1 MKFICKPGV
10 SEESKSDGPAT
21 TLDYEV
27 PCYKFSRTSKWKIY
41 PSHTGKQLLGRPI
54 GPFLIKLTKPS
65 VMLQITLLNTHF
77 CLQAKSC
84 KPIVDTVILVKAAII
99 MLTRLAL
106 DIGTTSIGWI
116 LYELVNYQPARILD
130 GGVRIFSDGREAK
143 TGQSLA
149 VARRTAR
156 GMRRR
161 RDRYLRRRAAL
172 MKRLA
177 AIGLMPASP
186 EAATRLATLDP
197 YVLRA
202 QGLDHPLPP
211 EYLGRALFHL
221 NQRRGFK
228 SNRRTDKGSNE
239 GGLIA
244 NASARLEIAMMAAG
258 ARTYGEFL
266 HKRRSEATDPRATPA
281 VRTRINPHLTGD
293 DGKEQPGYD
302 FYPDR
307 KHLEEEFHKLWAAQA
322 RHNPDLTPAMGDL
335 LFETIFHQRPLKA
348 PAVGRCLF
356 LDEPRLPKAHPLT
369 QQRTLYETVN
379 MLRIAAPGQPK
390 RRLRRDQ
397 RDQIVHAL
405 NNRKIL
411 AAPGKNVLTLAAVG
425 KLLKLRPDE
434 AFSLE
439 TANRDAIACDPVR
452 MSLGYEGRFGAQW
465 SALSIEAQWELIQ
478 HLRDDQDGAILVD
491 WIMDRYGL
499 GRDRARAIADAPLPE
514 GFGRLGE
521 TATRAVLTVL
531 MGGTTEQEVPTYN
544 EAVAACGWDHSRLG
558 TGEVLDR
565 LPYYGRVLDRHV
577 LPGTGHED
585 DDEITR
591 FGRITNPTVHIG
603 LGQVRRLVNKV
614 IEVWDRPYEVVVEL
628 ARDLKIGE
636 DQKRDLAKQNAQ
648 NQRAAEMR
656 SAKLIEDLKVE
667 DNGRNRAILRIWE
680 ESAADVLHR
689 FCPYTGAQISAAM
702 LFDGSCDI
710 DHILPYS
717 RTLDDSFNNRVICLK
732 SANREK
738 RNLTPW
744 EAWGNTPKWPA
755 IEANLK
761 NLPTAKSW
769 RFAPDAML
777 RYEGERDFTARALVD
792 TQYLS
797 RLAREYLECLYADA
811 LQDGRR
817 PIWVV
822 AGKLTELLRRHW
834 GLNSLLPD
842 KLKDTTKAKNR
853 QDHRHHM
860 IDAAVVGATDHAAVK
875 RIADMAKANVENG
888 LEDLAGSI
896 PPPWPSL
903 RDDLKRQL
911 DRSTVSHRGNHGS
924 IDPTARKQGRDTTS
938 GQLHNDTAYGLT
950 GETQNSLPLV
960 VNRKPIDSLTPA
972 MIEKIRDP
980 HLARW
985 LAAVTKGKEGKE
997 FKAALET
1004 FRAEVGPYRGI
1015 RRVRLIE
1022 PVEVIQIKDR
1032 RGRPYK
1038 GYKGDSNQ
1046 CYEVWR
1052 LPDGMLT
1059 HQVVSTFA
1067 AHQGQTTR
1075 PHPAAKRLL
1084 RFHKDDMLRLDSS
1097 KFGPVVAVVAK
1108 FDTNGGIA
1116 LVPHNE
1122 SNADQRYRK
1131 DKEDVFIRLNAK
1143 TLVNSGCRRVIVDE
1157 MGRIRDPGPG
1167 KH

>member
-1 MKFICKPGV
+1 M
-10 SEESKSDGPAT
+10 
-21 TLDYEV
+21 
-27 PCYKFSRTSKWKIY
+27 
-41 PSHTGKQLLGRPI
+41 H
-54 GPFLIKLTKPS
+54 
-65 VMLQITLLNTHF
+65 
-77 CLQAKSC
+77 
-84 KPIVDTVILVKAAII
+84 
-99 MLTRLAL
+99 TRLAL

-116 LYELVNYQPARILD
+116 LYELVNGQPASILD
-130 GGVRIFSDGREAK
+130 GGTRIFSDGREAK
-143 TGQSLA
+143 TGHSLA
-149 VARRTAR
+149 VGRRTAR

-177 AIGLMPASP
+177 AIGLMPESP
-186 EAATRLATLDP
+186 EAAAQLATLDP
-197 YVLRA
+197 YELRA
-202 QGLDHPLPP
+202 RGLDHPLPP
-211 EYLGRALFHL
+211 EHLGRALFHL

-228 SNRRTDKGSNE
+228 SNRRTDKGNNE
-239 GGLIA
+239 GGMIA
-244 NASARLEIAMMAAG
+244 DASARLEQAMMAAG
-258 ARTYGEFL
+258 ARSYGEFL
-266 HKRRSEATDPRATPA
+266 HKRRAEATAPRATPA
-281 VRTRINPHLTGD
+281 VRTRINPHLTGE

-307 KHLEEEFHKLWAAQA
+307 KHLEDEFHRLWEAQA

-335 LFETIFHQRPLKA
+335 LFQTIFHQRPLKA

-379 MLRIAAPGQPK
+379 MLRIAPPGQPK
-390 RRLRRDQ
+390 RRLSRVQ

-411 AAPGKNVLTLAAVG
+411 ASPGKNVLTLAAIG
-425 KLLKLRPDE
+425 KLLKLRPGE
-434 AFSLE
+434 AFSLD

-452 MSLGYEGRFGAQW
+452 MSLAYEGRFGPQW
-465 SALSIEAQWELIQ
+465 SALSVESQWELIQ
-478 HLRDDQDGAILVD
+478 RLRDDQDGAALVD
-491 WIMDRYGL
+491 WIMDRYGFD
-499 GRDRARAIADAPLPE
+499 RDRARAIADAPLPE

-521 TATRAVLTVL
+521 TATRAVLAVL
-531 MGGTTEQEVPTYN
+531 IGGTTEQEVLTYS

-565 LPYYGRVLDRHV
+565 LPYYGQVLDRHV
-577 LPGTGHED
+577 LPGTGRPE

-603 LGQVRRLVNKV
+603 LGQVKRLVNKV
-614 IEVWDRPYEVVVEL
+614 IDAWGRPHEMVVEL
-628 ARDLKIGE
+628 ARDLKMSE
-636 DQKRDLAKQNAQ
+636 DQKRNLAKVNAQ

-656 SAKLIEDLKVE
+656 SAKLIGDLKIE
-667 DNGRNRAILRIWE
+667 DNGRNRGILRVWE

-689 FCPYTGAQISAAM
+689 CCPYTGAQISASM

-717 RTLDDSFNNRVICLK
+717 RTLDDGFNNRVICLK

-744 EAWGNTPKWPA
+744 EAWGNTPKWAA

-761 NLPTAKSW
+761 NLPPAKAW

-797 RLAREYLECLYADA
+797 RLAREYLECLYAEDI
-811 LQDGRR
+811 DPGPHSGKKPRR

-822 AGKLTELLRRHW
+822 TGKLTELLRRHW

-842 KLKDTTKAKNR
+842 AHRGTAKAKNR
-853 QDHRHHM
+853 LDHRHHM
-860 IDAAVVGATDHAAVK
+860 IDAAVVGATDHATVQ
-875 RIADMAKANVENG
+875 RIANMAKGNVENG
-888 LEDLAGSI
+888 LEDLAGTI
-896 PPPWPSL
+896 LPPWPGL
-903 RDDLKRQL
+903 RDDLKARL
-911 DRSTVSHRGNHGS
+911 ERTIVSHRGNHGA
-924 IDPTARKQGRDTTS
+924 IDPAARKQGRDTTS

-950 GETQNSLPLV
+950 GETLKGVPLV
-960 VNRKPIDSLTPA
+960 VNRKPIDMLTPA
-972 MIEKIRDP
+972 MIDKIRDP
-980 HLARW
+980 HLSRW
-985 LAAVTKGKEGKE
+985 LTAVTKGKEGKD
-997 FKAALET
+997 FKAAVEA
-1004 FRAEVGPYRGI
+1004 FRAHPGPYRGI

-1022 PVEVIQIKDR
+1022 PVEVIRIKDR
-1032 RGRPYK
+1032 NGRPYK

-1046 CYEVWR
+1046 CYEVWC
-1052 LPDGMLT
+1052 LPDRTLT
-1059 HQVVSTFA
+1059 HHVVSTFA
-1067 AHQGQTTR
+1067 AHQGQTGK
-1075 PHPAAKRLL
+1075 PHPAAKRLARL
-1084 RFHKDDMLRLDSS
+1084 YKGDMVRLDRS
-1097 KFGPVVAVVAK
+1097 KFGSVIATVEK
-1108 FDTNGGIA
+1108 FDRNGQLE

-1122 SNADQRYRK
+1122 GNADQRYRK
-1131 DKEDVFIRLNAK
+1131 DKSDSVFIRLRAA
-1143 TLVNSGCRRVIVDE
+1143 TFIASGARRVIVDE

>member
-1 MKFICKPGV
+1 
-10 SEESKSDGPAT
+10 
-21 TLDYEV
+21 
-27 PCYKFSRTSKWKIY
+27 
-41 PSHTGKQLLGRPI
+41 
-54 GPFLIKLTKPS
+54 
-65 VMLQITLLNTHF
+65 
-77 CLQAKSC
+77 
-84 KPIVDTVILVKAAII
+84 

-116 LYELVNYQPARILD
+116 LYELVNDQPAAILD
-130 GGVRIFSDGREAK
+130 GGTRIFGDGRMAK

-149 VARRTAR
+149 VGRRTAR

-186 EAATRLATLDP
+186 EAAAQLAALDP
-197 YVLRA
+197 YELRSR
-202 QGLDHPLPP
+202 GLDHPLPP
-211 EYLGRALFHL
+211 VLLGRALFHL

-228 SNRRTDKGSNE
+228 SNRRTDKGNNE

-244 NASARLEIAMMAAG
+244 EASARLDQAMMAAG
-258 ARTYGEFL
+258 VRTYGEFL
-266 HKRRSEATDPRATPA
+266 HKRRAAATDPRATLA
-281 VRTRINPHLTGD
+281 VRTRINPHFTGA

-307 KHLEEEFHKLWAAQA
+307 HHLENEFHKLWAVQA
-322 RHNPDLTPAMGDL
+322 SYNPELTPAMEDL
-335 LFETIFHQRPLKA
+335 LFQTIFHQRPLKT
-348 PAVGRCLF
+348 PTVGRCLF
-356 LDEPRLPKAHPLT
+356 LDEPRLAKAHPLT

-390 RRLRRDQ
+390 RRLSRDQ

-411 AAPGKNVLTLAAVG
+411 AVPAKNVLTLPAIA

-439 TANRDAIACDPVR
+439 TANREAIACDPVR
-452 MSLGYEGRFGAQW
+452 MSLAYEGRFGPQW
-465 SALSIEAQWELIQ
+465 SALSVESQWELIQ
-478 HLRDDQDGAILVD
+478 RLREDQDGAALVD
-491 WIMDRYGL
+491 WIMGRYGVD
-499 GRDRARAIADAPLPE
+499 RDRARAIANAPLPE
-514 GFGRLGE
+514 GIGRLGE

-531 MGGTTEQEVPTYN
+531 IDGTADQEVPTYN

-558 TGEVLDR
+558 TGELLDS
-565 LPYYGRVLDRHV
+565 LPYYGQVLDRHV
-577 LPGTGHED
+577 LPGTGRPED
-585 DDEITR
+585 NEILR
-591 FGRITNPTVHIG
+591 FGRISNPTVHIG

-614 IEVWDRPYEVVVEL
+614 IKVWGRPHEMVVEL
-628 ARDLKIGE
+628 ARDLKMSE
-636 DQKRDLAKQNAQ
+636 DQKRDLAKVNAQ
-648 NQRAAEMR
+648 NQRAAESR
-656 SAKLIEDLKVE
+656 SAKLIEDLKID
-667 DNGRNRAILRIWE
+667 DNGRNRAILRVWE
-680 ESAADVLHR
+680 ESGADVLHR
-689 FCPYTGAQISAAM
+689 FCPYTGAQISASM

-717 RTLDDSFNNRVICLK
+717 RTLDDSFSNRVICLK

-744 EAWGNTPKWPA
+744 ETWGNTPKWTA

-761 NLPTAKSW
+761 NLPAAKAW

-811 LQDGRR
+811 LQAGRR

-842 KLKDTTKAKNR
+842 AHKGTAKVKNR
-853 QDHRHHM
+853 LDHRHHM
-860 IDAAVVGATDHAAVK
+860 IDAAVIGATDHAVVK

-888 LEDLAGSI
+888 LEDLAGTI
-896 PPPWPSL
+896 PPPWPDL
-903 RDDLKRQL
+903 RNDLKAQL
-911 DRSTVSHRGNHGS
+911 ERTTVSHRGNHGT
-924 IDPTARKQGRDTTS
+924 IDPTARQQGRDTTS

-950 GETQNSLPLV
+950 DMMLNKVPLV
-960 VNRKPIDSLTPA
+960 VNRKPIDTLTPA
-972 MIEKIRDP
+972 MIDKIRDP

-985 LAAVTKGKEGKE
+985 LTAVTKGKEGRD
-997 FKAALET
+997 FMAAVDA
-1004 FRAEVGPYRGI
+1004 FRAQHGPYRGI

-1022 PVEVIQIKDR
+1022 PVEVIRIKDR
-1032 RGRPYK
+1032 TGRAYK

-1052 LPDGMLT
+1052 LPDGTLT
-1059 HQVVSTFA
+1059 HHVVSTFA
-1067 AHQGQTTR
+1067 AHQGQTVK
-1075 PHPAAKRLL
+1075 PHPAAKRLMRL
-1084 RFHKDDMLRLDSS
+1084 YKDDMVKLDSQ
-1097 KFGPVVAVVAK
+1097 KIGPVIAVVAK
-1108 FDTNGGIA
+1108 FDSNGGIT

-1122 SNADQRYRK
+1122 GNADQRYRK
-1131 DKEDVFIRLNAK
+1131 DKEDVFIRLSAK
-1143 TLVNSGCRRVIVDE
+1143 TLINSSARRVIVDE
-1157 MGRIRDPGPG
+1157 MGRIRDSGPC

>member
-1 MKFICKPGV
+1 
-10 SEESKSDGPAT
+10 
-21 TLDYEV
+21 
-27 PCYKFSRTSKWKIY
+27 
-41 PSHTGKQLLGRPI
+41 
-54 GPFLIKLTKPS
+54 
-65 VMLQITLLNTHF
+65 
-77 CLQAKSC
+77 
-84 KPIVDTVILVKAAII
+84 

-106 DIGTTSIGWI
+106 DIGTTSIGWV
-116 LYELVNYQPARILD
+116 LYELENDRPVRMLD
-130 GGVRIFSDGREAK
+130 GGTRIFSDGREAK

-149 VARRTAR
+149 VGRRTAR

-186 EAATRLATLDP
+186 EAAAQLATLDP
-197 YVLRA
+197 YTLRA

-211 EYLGRALFHL
+211 EHLGRALFHL

-228 SNRRTDKGSNE
+228 SNRRTDKGNNE

-244 NASARLEIAMMAAG
+244 DASARLDQAMMAAG

-266 HKRRSEATDPRATPA
+266 HKRRAGATDPRATLA
-281 VRTRINPHLTGD
+281 VRTRINPHLAGE

-307 KHLEEEFHKLWAAQA
+307 KHLEEEFHKLWSAQA
-322 RHNPDLTPAMGDL
+322 RHNSDLTQAMGEL
-335 LFETIFHQRPLKA
+335 LFQTIFHQRPLKA
-348 PAVGRCLF
+348 PVVGRCLF
-356 LDEPRLPKAHPLT
+356 LDEPRLAKAHPLT

-390 RRLRRDQ
+390 RRLSRDQ
-397 RDQIVHAL
+397 RDQIIHAS

-411 AAPGKNVLTLAAVG
+411 AAPGKNVLTLVTIG
-425 KLLKLRPDE
+425 KLLKLRPGE

-452 MSLGYEGRFGAQW
+452 MSLAYDGRYGANW
-465 SALSIEAQWELIQ
+465 SALSIEEQWELIQ
-478 HLRDDQDGAILVD
+478 RLRDEQDGAALVD
-491 WIMDRYGL
+491 WIMERYGL
-499 GRDRARAIADAPLPE
+499 DRTRARAIADAPLPE

-521 TATRAVLTVL
+521 TATRAVLAVL
-531 MGGTTEQEVPTYN
+531 IGGTADQEVPTYN

-565 LPYYGRVLDRHV
+565 LPYYGQVLDRQV
-577 LPGTGHED
+577 LPGTGRPE

-614 IEVWDRPYEVVVEL
+614 IEVWGRPYEMVVEL
-628 ARDLKIGE
+628 ARDLKMSE
-636 DQKRDLAKQNAQ
+636 DQKRDLAKVNAQ
-648 NQRAAEMR
+648 NQRAAENR
-656 SAKLIEDLKVE
+656 SAKLVEDLKVE
-667 DNGRNRAILRIWE
+667 DNGRNRAILRVWE

-689 FCPYTGAQISAAM
+689 FCPYTGAKISAAM

-755 IEANLK
+755 IEANLR
-761 NLPTAKSW
+761 NLPGNKAS

-777 RYEGERDFTARALVD
+777 RFEGERDFTARALVD

-797 RLAREYLECLYADA
+797 RLAREYLECLYAEDIDPGPNSGK
-811 LQDGRR
+811 QPRR

-842 KLKDTTKAKNR
+842 AHRGTAKAKNR

-860 IDAAVVGATDHAAVK
+860 IDAAVVGATDHATVK

-888 LEDLAGSI
+888 LEDLAGTI
-896 PPPWPSL
+896 PPPWAGL
-903 RDDLKRQL
+903 RDDLRVRL
-911 DRSTVSHRGNHGS
+911 GRTTVSHRGNHGS
-924 IDPTARKQGRDTTS
+924 IDLNARHKGRDATS

-950 GETQNSLPLV
+950 SEAQNGVPLV
-960 VNRKPIDSLTPA
+960 VNRKPIDTLTPA

-980 HLARW
+980 QLARS
-985 LAAVTKGKEGKE
+985 LTVVTKGKDGKE
-997 FKAALET
+997 FKAAVDA
-1004 FRAEVGPYRGI
+1004 FRAKAGPYRGI

-1022 PVEVIQIKDR
+1022 PVEVIRIKDSN
-1032 RGRPYK
+1032 GRPYK

-1052 LPDGMLT
+1052 LPDGTLT
-1059 HQVVSTFA
+1059 HHVVSTFA
-1067 AHQGQTTR
+1067 AHQGQVTK
-1075 PHPAAKRLL
+1075 PHPAAKRVIRLY
-1084 RFHKDDMLRLDSS
+1084 KDDMVRLDAS
-1097 KFGPVVAVVAK
+1097 KFGSTVAVVAK
-1108 FDTNGGIA
+1108 FDTNGSIT

-1131 DKEDVFIRLNAK
+1131 EKEDVFLRFTSK
-1143 TLVNSGCRRVIVDE
+1143 TLTAAGARRVIVDE
-1157 MGRIRDPGPG
+1157 MGRIRDPGPVNR
-1167 KH
+1167 